1 MIVNALKDFTTAL
14 SVLGHPGRLR
24 TLTLISQGELT
35 VSELVEVLGLSQPR
49 VTQYIKSLESAGIV
63 QRVREGSWVF
73 SRIRCATPEISKLV
87 TTTLSLLP
95 EDDTA
100 LLTDMRRLERV
111 RNKRAE
117 IAEEFFANV
126 AKDSS
131 QLTDDYLPHENI
143 EAKMNE
149 LIATR
154 RFDHMVDMGT
164 GTARMLTVFSDR
176 AKVATGIDNNIDMLK
191 VARHNLMGA
200 KNTHVSLCHGDLT
213 ATNLSSGVADFVTIH
228 QVLHY
233 LDYPGKAISEAS
245 RILAK
250 DGLLLI
256 VDFASHTNELFRE
269 KYAHRRLGFSDDD
282 IFDWFEKNELKLINS
297 SLVRTSVDQPD
308 VRLWLGQNL
317 QNRSVLKNEQR

>member
-1 MIVNALKDFTTAL
+1 MIANALKDFTTAL
-14 SVLGHPGRLR
+14 SVLGHPERLR
-24 TLTLISQGELT
+24 TLALISQGELT

-100 LLTDMRRLERV
+100 LVTDRRRLEGV
-111 RNKRAE
+111 RHKRAK
-117 IAEEFFANV
+117 IAEAFFANV

-149 LIATR
+149 LIASR
-154 RFDHMVDMGT
+154 RFNHMVDMGT

-191 VARHNLMGA
+191 VARHTLVGA
-200 KNTHVSLCHGDLT
+200 KNTHISLCHGDLT
-213 ATNLSSGVADFVTIH
+213 ETHLSSGEADFVTIH

-233 LDYPGKAISEAS
+233 LDYPDKAIAEAA
-245 RILAK
+245 RILTK

-256 VDFASHTNELFRE
+256 ADFASHTNELFRE

-282 IFDWFEKNELKLINS
+282 IFNWFEKNALNLINS
-297 SLVRTSVDQPD
+297 SLVRTSADQPD
-308 VRLWLGQNL
+308 VRLWLGQKSK
-317 QNRSVLKNEQR
+317 NRSILQNEQR